1 MGAVTAKSFIRLPT
15 ILDLIFLALL
25 VICVVIS
32 FPKQTVT
39 ETINYHEL
47 QVPLAHNVTFDP
59 LDYTFRATGEDPYF
73 VIRILG
79 ASKPIIGLTTE
90 ISYSLDSDDKRIYV
104 YYTPYKNSNVG
115 FKEEWKVV
123 REVTSAQGFTT
134 LKWSFFKPVG
144 KIRIDIPINAVFTLK
159 ALRVEYLIETA
170 TWVKGLWIDVI
181 GYWFL
186 RVFVLFL
193 RWFKGAT
200 NIQQLLAKHWLWFTI
215 LVLSTLKLWLV
226 KGQSLFSYPS
236 PYDDFL
242 FLRLAHHILDGDWLG
257 PYTSTTLIK
266 GPMYPIWIAFTFIA
280 GLPLLLAQHL
290 LYIGACAVL
299 IVTLRPF
306 VGRKSVLLFF
316 FAILLFNPST
326 FSTQLLRVIR
336 GGIYPAL
343 ILLVI
348 ACLVG
353 LYTRRDRTMGNMAGW
368 AIGLGLS
375 FSAFWLTREEGL
387 VLLPT
392 LVIIL
397 GYIVYIQWFSE
408 RRDRTKRMGVCVLPL
423 AIWAA
428 VIVSVCTLNY
438 YTYGLFCIVELKTE
452 EFQEAYGSLQ
462 RAQYDPWRRYIPV
475 AKEARERIYKVSPA
489 FAELRPYLEGELGKN
504 WASNHIYNYPNIPP
518 ESGEIAGGLFMWA
531 FRDAASHAGYHH
543 NAREAMAYYA
553 RIAEEVNA
561 ACESGALRCG
571 PMRASL
577 IPPWR
582 SEYFPL
588 LKNALPHVILK
599 IVTFAH
605 VTNHLFHSAGERE
618 VINFFEDLTLSRLTP
633 LHGESTN
640 LVYQSKINRFKL
652 EILQT
657 ITSLYKRAVP
667 ILALITSICYLTS
680 LFVTLLHRH
689 ISFLFI
695 TSTGI
700 LGAFIAR
707 VIMLAYF
714 DISSFPSIN
723 QQYLAPCYLL
733 LLLFLIMALA
743 DFLQLLPRL
752 KRNARGI
759 Q

>member
-1 MGAVTAKSFIRLPT
+1 MGAVTAKSFIRFPT

-39 ETINYHEL
+39 EAINYLEL
-47 QVPLAHNVTFDP
+47 QVPRTHNVDFDQ
-59 LDYTFRATGEDPYF
+59 LDYSFRATGEDPYF
-73 VIRILG
+73 VIRILK
-79 ASKPIIGLTTE
+79 ALKPIIGLTTE
-90 ISYSLDSDDKRIYV
+90 ISYSFNSDDRSIYV
-104 YYTPYKNSNVG
+104 YYTPYKDSNAG
-115 FKEEWKVV
+115 FKEKWKAARQVS
-123 REVTSAQGFTT
+123 SAQGLTT
-134 LKWSFFKPVG
+134 LKWSFLKPVG
-144 KIRIDIPINAVFTLK
+144 RIRIDIPNNAVFTLK
-159 ALRVEYLIETA
+159 ALQVEYLIETA
-170 TWVKGLWIDVI
+170 TWIKGLWIAVI

-186 RVFVLFL
+186 RLFVLFV

-200 NIQQLLAKHWLWFTI
+200 HSQQLLAKHWLWFTI
-215 LVLSTLKLWLV
+215 LILSTLKVWLV
-226 KGQSLFSYPS
+226 KGQSPFSYPS

-266 GPMYPIWIAFTFIA
+266 GPMYPIWIAFTFVA

-290 LYIGACAVL
+290 LYIGSCAVL
-299 IVTLRPF
+299 IVALRPF
-306 VGRKSVLLFF
+306 VGRKSVILFF

-343 ILLVI
+343 ILLVF

-353 LYTRRDRTMGNMAGW
+353 LYTRRDRTLVNMAVW

-387 VLLPT
+387 VLLPS
-392 LVIIL
+392 VILIL
-397 GYIVYIQWFSE
+397 GYIGYDLWRSKIQ
-408 RRDRTKRMGVCVLPL
+408 DRNKRMGVCVLPL
-423 AIWAA
+423 GIWVG
-428 VIVSVCTLNY
+428 VIISVCTLNY
-438 YTYGLFCIVELKTE
+438 YTYGLFCIVELKTKK
-452 EFQEAYGSLQ
+452 FQEAYGSLQ
-462 RAQYDPWRRYIPV
+462 RIHYDPWRRYIPV
-475 AKEARERIYKVSPA
+475 AKGARERIYKVSPA
-489 FAELRPYLEGELGKN
+489 FAELRPYLEGDLGRN
-504 WASNHIYNYPNIPP
+504 WAKNHIYNYPDISP

-543 NAREAMAYYA
+543 NAREAMAYYG

-561 ACESGALRCG
+561 ACESGALRCS
-571 PMRASL
+571 PLRASL

-588 LKNALPHVILK
+588 LKDALPHVILK
-599 IVTFAH
+599 TVTFAH
-605 VTNHLFHSAGERE
+605 VTTHLFPSAGERE

-633 LHGESTN
+633 RHGELMN
-640 LVYQSKINRFKL
+640 LVYQSKINRFKI
-652 EILQT
+652 EILQI
-657 ITSLYKRAVP
+657 ITSLYKKAVP
-667 ILALITSICYLTS
+667 ILAIIASICYLMS

-700 LGAFIAR
+700 LVAFIAR
-707 VIMLAYF
+707 VIMLSYY

-752 KRNARGI
+752 TRSARCF
-759 Q
+759 